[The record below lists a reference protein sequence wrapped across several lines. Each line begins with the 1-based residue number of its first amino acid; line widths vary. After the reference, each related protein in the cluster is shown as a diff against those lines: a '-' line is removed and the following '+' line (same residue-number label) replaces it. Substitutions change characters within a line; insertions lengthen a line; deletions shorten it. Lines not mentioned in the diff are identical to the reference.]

1 MRAILAIARLTLREA
16 IRSRL
21 VIAIIL
27 LLLLVTLG
35 LPALLTGDGTPI
47 GLIRMTISYTLAV
60 AFGLL
65 AVATL
70 WTGCALVSGDI
81 AARTLA
87 LVRVKP
93 VGIWQLWLGKWI
105 GLLLLNL
112 LVLTGLYS
120 LTLLSVY
127 RQMAR
132 QPAATAVMR
141 TARRMVKPD
150 LPPLASQIDSVFN
163 QLQGGGLPPREQRD
177 LRRRL
182 RAELPFQP
190 VSLQRG
196 LSWNWTFT
204 LDRPPDP
211 GRPVW
216 LRFRFDTDA
225 YTRAWVRADC
235 RLAGAAS
242 GAGVDF
248 VLDDF
253 STRVFEVP
261 LAAGDLGT
269 DTVFTLTMTH
279 TGDETTG
286 PLLLQPR
293 QGLDLLV
300 PRATLPG
307 NALRAALLH
316 FALLA
321 VLAAIGV
328 TCGTLFSLPVAAFCA
343 TGLLLAVVISSF
355 VAEDAEALHDA
366 AEVECP
372 GFTQR
377 VFTPFAIQTTR
388 WLSAAAQPTLA
399 SSPLRSLAASELI
412 PREALRHAVAV
423 NLLLLP
429 IVCCGVAALVLRRR
443 ELPG

>member
-150 LPPLASQIDSVFN
+150 LPPARVADRF
-163 QLQGGGLPPREQRD
+163 
-177 LRRRL
+177 
-182 RAELPFQP
+182 
-190 VSLQRG
+190 G
-196 LSWNWTFT
+196 LS
-204 LDRPPDP
+204 
-211 GRPVW
+211 
-216 LRFRFDTDA
+216 
-225 YTRAWVRADC
+225 
-235 RLAGAAS
+235 
-242 GAGVDF
+242 
-248 VLDDF
+248 
-253 STRVFEVP
+253 
-261 LAAGDLGT
+261 
-269 DTVFTLTMTH
+269 
-279 TGDETTG
+279 
-286 PLLLQPR
+286 
-293 QGLDLLV
+293 
-300 PRATLPG
+300 
-307 NALRAALLH
+307 
-316 FALLA
+316 
-321 VLAAIGV
+321 
-328 TCGTLFSLPVAAFCA
+328 
-343 TGLLLAVVISSF
+343 
-355 VAEDAEALHDA
+355 
-366 AEVECP
+366 
-372 GFTQR
+372 
-377 VFTPFAIQTTR
+377 
-388 WLSAAAQPTLA
+388 
-399 SSPLRSLAASELI
+399 
-412 PREALRHAVAV
+412 
-423 NLLLLP
+423 
-429 IVCCGVAALVLRRR
+429 
-443 ELPG
+443 

>member
-21 VIAIIL
+21 VIVFML

-35 LPALLTGDGTPI
+35 LPALLTGDGTPV
-47 GLIRMTISYTLAV
+47 GLVRMTVSYTLAV
-60 AFGLL
+60 SFGLL

-81 AARTLA
+81 AARTLILA
-87 LVRVKP
+87 RVKP
-93 VGIWQLWLGKWI
+93 VGVWQFWLGKWI

-112 LVLTGLYS
+112 LILTGLYS
-120 LTLLSVY
+120 LTLLTVY

-132 QPAATAVMR
+132 DPAATAVMR
-141 TARRMVKPD
+141 GARLKVKPN
-150 LPPLASQIDSVFN
+150 LPSLDSQIDSVF
-163 QLQGGGLPPREQRD
+163 LRVQGATLPPREQRD

-182 RAELPFQP
+182 RAELPFQAAA
-190 VSLQRG
+190 LQRG
-196 LSWNWTFT
+196 QSWNWTFT

-211 GRPVW
+211 DRPIW

-225 YTRAWVRADC
+225 YTRALVRADC
-235 RLAGAAS
+235 RLAGVSS

-261 LAAGDLGT
+261 LAAEDLAA
-269 DTVFTLTMTH
+269 DTAFTLTMTH

-300 PRATLPG
+300 TRTTLPA
-307 NALRAALLH
+307 NVLRAMLLH

-321 VLAAIGV
+321 LLAAIGV

-343 TGLLLAVVISSF
+343 TGLLLAVAISTF
-355 VAEDAEALHDA
+355 VADDAEALHDA
-366 AEVECP
+366 ADVESP
-372 GFTQR
+372 GLVQR

-388 WLSAAAQPTLA
+388 WLTAVAQPTLA
-399 SSPLRSLAASELI
+399 SSPLGSLAASELI
-412 PREALRHAVAV
+412 PRHELRHAATV

-429 IVCCGVAALVLRRR
+429 LVCCGVAALALRRR